1 MRVFCR
7 SITPKLKVVLCV
19 TSISIPL
26 NQEFVIAINALGR
39 AMDKQIA
46 ATFVERSES
55 LGNYVSEVTISLNI
69 TVFSPYCRGLR

>member
-1 MRVFCR
+1 M
-7 SITPKLKVVLCV
+7 

-55 LGNYVSEVTISLNI
+55 LGNYVSEVTISLKI

>member
-1 MRVFCR
+1 M
-7 SITPKLKVVLCV
+7 CV

-55 LGNYVSEVTISLNI
+55 LGNYVSEVTISLKI